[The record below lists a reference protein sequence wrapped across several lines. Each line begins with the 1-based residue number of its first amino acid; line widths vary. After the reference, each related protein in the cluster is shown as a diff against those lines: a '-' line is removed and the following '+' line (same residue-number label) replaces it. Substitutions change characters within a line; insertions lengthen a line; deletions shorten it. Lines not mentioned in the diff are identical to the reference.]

1 MEVGDVE
8 LICVMLLIPPLLLVL
23 LLVTSSWEERRLCV
37 VCKGTPI
44 GEVTKE
50 PPVHLCDAHWRQ
62 VFRIGA

>member
-1 MEVGDVE
+1 MNTVE
-8 LICVMLLIPPLLLVL
+8 LVVAMLLIPPVLLALLV
-23 LLVTSSWEERRLCV
+23 VGTSWEERRLCV

-44 GEVTKE
+44 ETVSKT